1 MKLLHT
7 GDWHLGKRLH
17 GLDRRDEAR
26 AALEEVTG
34 MGRAH
39 DVDAVLVAGDLLN
52 RRHVDAVA
60 LGDCLAVLEGLAR
73 LGPVLVAVGNHDD
86 PDLWNALRPYLLARG
101 IHIAGRV
108 QAAEDAVVSVETRS
122 GLLHAALLPWPEP
135 ARLRT
140 ELGTSAQ
147 LSKAT
152 YADLCRAVLD
162 SYAQELRDRR
172 QRDGGAAVLVGH
184 LMVDGA
190 VAGGGEREMTMGITY
205 AVSPHALPTDLE
217 YVALGHVHKPQAIR
231 SGGAARYAGSPLALD
246 FSEDNHA
253 KTACVVE
260 ISGQRTTFEE
270 VPLTAARPLARIRGP
285 IDRLAELAADH
296 PRAWL
301 LCEVELE
308 HPVLD
313 LVRQV
318 RAEVPDALRIEPR
331 YPAAVPGAD
340 GGDGAG
346 DAPVRPLPELYEEWY
361 REQDRALSPR
371 LRAAFE
377 QALADADADAGDA

>member
-1 MKLLHT
+1 MRLLHT

-17 GLDRRDEAR
+17 GLDRREEAR
-26 AALEEVTG
+26 AALDEITEV
-34 MGRAH
+34 GRAH
-39 DVDAVLVAGDLLN
+39 EVDAVLVAGDLLN

-108 QAAEDAVVSVETRS
+108 QPAADAVVSVETRS

-135 ARLRT
+135 ARLRMD
-140 ELGTSAQ
+140 LGTSAQ
-147 LSKAT
+147 MSKAT

-172 QRDGGAAVLVGH
+172 QREGGAAVLVGH

-205 AVSPHALPTDLE
+205 AVSPHALPTDLD

-260 ISGQRTTFEE
+260 ISGQRTTFQE
-270 VPLTAARPLARIRGP
+270 VPLSAARPLARIRGP
-285 IDRLAELAADH
+285 LDRLAELAAEH
-296 PRAWL
+296 PGAWL

-318 RAEVPDALRIEPR
+318 RAVVPDALRIEPR
-331 YPAAVPGAD
+331 YPAALPGAEGD
-340 GGDGAG
+340 GGG

-371 LRAAFE
+371 LLAAFE
-377 QALADADADAGDA
+377 QALADADAAAGDA

>member
-17 GLDRRDEAR
+17 GLDRREEAR
-26 AALEEVTG
+26 AALEEITEV
-34 MGRAH
+34 GRAH
-39 DVDAVLVAGDLLN
+39 EVDAVLVAGDLLN
-52 RRHVDAVA
+52 RRHVDPVA

-86 PDLWNALRPYLLARG
+86 PDLWNALRPYLVARG

-108 QAAEDAVVSVETRS
+108 QNAGEAVVSVETRA

-162 SYAQELRDRR
+162 DYARELRDRR
-172 QRDGGAAVLVGH
+172 QREGGAAVLVGH

-205 AVSPHALPTDLE
+205 AVSPHALPTDLD
-217 YVALGHVHKPQAIR
+217 YVALGHVHRPQAIR

-246 FSEDNHA
+246 FSEDNHD

-260 ISGQRTTFEE
+260 ISGQRTTFRE
-270 VPLTAARPLARIRGP
+270 VPLVAARPLARIRGP
-285 IDRLAELAADH
+285 IDRLAELAAAH

-308 HPVLD
+308 HAVLD

-318 RAEVPDALRIEPR
+318 RTEVPDALRIEPR
-331 YPAAVPGAD
+331 YPAAVPGAGGAD
-340 GGDGAG
+340 GGG

-371 LRAAFE
+371 LRKAFE
-377 QALADADADAGDA
+377 QALADADANAADT

>member
-1 MKLLHT
+1 VKLLHT

-17 GLDRRDEAR
+17 GLDRREEAR
-26 AALEEVTG
+26 AALREVTEI
-34 MGRAH
+34 GRAH

-52 RRHVDAVA
+52 RRHLDAVA
-60 LGDCLAVLEGLAR
+60 LGDCLAVLEGLAQ

-108 QAAEDAVVSVETRS
+108 QAAGDAVVSVETRS
-122 GLLHAALLPWPEP
+122 GLLHAALMPWPEP

-162 SYAQELRDRR
+162 DYAQELRDRR

-205 AVSPHALPTDLE
+205 AVSPHALPTDLD
-217 YVALGHVHKPQAIR
+217 YVALGHVHRPQAIR

-253 KTACVVE
+253 KSACVVE
-260 ISGQRTTFEE
+260 IAGQRTTFQE
-270 VPLTAARPLARIRGP
+270 VPLSAARPLARIRGP
-285 IDRLAELAADH
+285 IDRLGELASAH
-296 PRAWL
+296 PDAWF

-318 RAEVPDALRIEPR
+318 RAVVPDALRIEPR

-340 GGDGAG
+340 GGDGG

-371 LRAAFE
+371 LLTAFA
-377 QALADADADAGDA
+377 QALADADAAAGDA